1 MKKDKSVVLSQ
12 EHEIVTNEGKM
23 AQLEEVISQLEDR
36 NKGLQSGILKENSV
50 NQILKETR
58 ERCRQA
64 EENLRQETMISEKQR
79 AEISIL

>member
-50 NQILKETR
+50 NQILKEIR